1 MSKHIAVVSGDL
13 LPFPGLPTTGAGLRA
28 LGLGKGLESRGFK
41 VSYLMPSASLM
52 KFESGRRDKVRTI
65 EDLHLFTFE
74 DINRVISQ
82 VSPDVL
88 VVQHWPTVYSIDTTH
103 LPTALDLHGP
113 IMLETMYQDNPNYD
127 SLKRMK
133 IEAFHKGDFFTCP
146 AELQRF
152 YFYPWMILGGCDLRS
167 TGIEVI
173 PISLSPDV
181 PPFEKPREIRFV
193 YGGVLLPWHNPTIGL
208 EALVHTME
216 ARGKGT
222 LSVYCGKHPYV
233 NIPPGKL
240 QQLFERLRSYPRV
253 LVSGMLP
260 REELLDVYRHSSV
273 AFDAMERNPER
284 ELAFTTRT
292 VEYMWC
298 GLPVVH
304 QDYSVLAPYIER
316 YGAGWLVNP
325 DDKDQITRVVDH
337 ILCHPEEIEERGR
350 NAQRLVRQEF
360 NWNHTIG
367 PLASFCDKPFKLK
380 KSPDLIGRL
389 RGEVDHVR
397 GGTSQ
402 AKHDVRQALY
412 YLSEGTV
419 KELVLAIKRR
429 LKMGRG

>member
-1 MSKHIAVVSGDL
+1 
-13 LPFPGLPTTGAGLRA
+13 
-28 LGLGKGLESRGFK
+28 
-41 VSYLMPSASLM
+41 MPSSSLM
-52 KFESGRRDKVRTI
+52 KVESERKEKVRAI
-65 EDLHLFTFE
+65 ENLHLFTFE
-74 DINRVISQ
+74 NINRVISE

-113 IMLETMYQDNPNYD
+113 ILLETMFQDNPNYE

-133 IEAFHKGDFFTCP
+133 IEAFHKCDFFTCP
-146 AELQRF
+146 GERQKY
-152 YFYPWMILGGCDLRS
+152 YFYPWMMLGGCDLRN

-173 PISLSPDV
+173 PISLSPDF
-181 PPFEKPREIRFV
+181 PPFEKPGDIRFV
-193 YGGVLLPWHNPTIGL
+193 YGGVLLPWHNPTTGL
-208 EALVHTME
+208 EMLVETIE
-216 ARGKGT
+216 AHGKGT

-240 QQLFERLRSYPRV
+240 QQLLEQLRCSPRV
-253 LVSGMLP
+253 SVSDMLP
-260 REELLDVYRHSSV
+260 RDDILDVYRHASV

-325 DDKDQITRVVDH
+325 DDREQIRQVIEY
-337 ILCHPEEIEERGR
+337 ILCHQEEIEARGQ

-360 NWNHTIG
+360 TWDQTIG
-367 PLASFCDKPFKLK
+367 PLAGFCEKPFKLQ

-389 RGEVDHVR
+389 RGEIDHVQEA
-397 GGTSQ
+397 TSK
-402 AKHDVRQALY
+402 ARHDIRQALY
-412 YLSEGTV
+412 YLSEGSL

-429 LKMGRG
+429 IKTGRE

>member
-1 MSKHIAVVSGDL
+1 MSAHVAVVSGDL
-13 LPFPGLPTTGAGLRA
+13 LPFSGLPTTEAGLRA
-28 LGLGKGLESRGFK
+28 WGLGKGLESTGFE
-41 VSYLMPSASLM
+41 VSYLMPSSSLM
-52 KFESGRRDKVRTI
+52 KVESERKEKVRAI
-65 EDLHLFTFE
+65 ENLHLFTFE
-74 DINRVISQ
+74 NINRVISE

-113 IMLETMYQDNPNYD
+113 ILLETMFQDNPNYE

-133 IEAFHKGDFFTCP
+133 IEAFHKCDFFTCP
-146 AELQRF
+146 GERQKY
-152 YFYPWMILGGCDLRS
+152 YFYPWMMLGGCDLRN

-173 PISLSPDV
+173 PISLSPDF
-181 PPFEKPREIRFV
+181 PPFEKPGDTRFV
-193 YGGVLLPWHNPTIGL
+193 YGGVLLPWHNPTTGL
-208 EALVHTME
+208 EMLVETIE
-216 ARGKGT
+216 AHGKGT

-240 QQLFERLRSYPRV
+240 QQLLEQLRCSPRV
-253 LVSGMLP
+253 SVSDMLP
-260 REELLDVYRHSSV
+260 RDDILDVYRRASV

-325 DDKDQITRVVDH
+325 DDREQIRQVIEY
-337 ILCHPEEIEERGR
+337 ILCHPEEIEARGQ

-360 NWNHTIG
+360 TWDQTIG
-367 PLASFCDKPFKLK
+367 PLAGFCEKPFKLQ

-389 RGEVDHVR
+389 RGEIDHVQEA
-397 GGTSQ
+397 TSK
-402 AKHDVRQALY
+402 ARHDIRQALY
-412 YLSEGTV
+412 YLSEGSL

-429 LKMGRG
+429 IKTGRE

>member
-1 MSKHIAVVSGDL
+1 
-13 LPFPGLPTTGAGLRA
+13 
-28 LGLGKGLESRGFK
+28 
-41 VSYLMPSASLM
+41 MPSSSLM
-52 KFESGRRDKVRTI
+52 KVESERKEKVRAI
-65 EDLHLFTFE
+65 ENLHLFTFE
-74 DINRVISQ
+74 NINRVISE

-113 IMLETMYQDNPNYD
+113 ILLETMFQDNPNYE

-133 IEAFHKGDFFTCP
+133 IEAFHKCDFFTCP
-146 AELQRF
+146 GERQKY
-152 YFYPWMILGGCDLRS
+152 YFYPWMMLGGCDLRN

-173 PISLSPDV
+173 PISLSPDF
-181 PPFEKPREIRFV
+181 PPFEKPGDIRFV
-193 YGGVLLPWHNPTIGL
+193 YGGVLLPWHNPTTGL
-208 EALVHTME
+208 EMLVETIE
-216 ARGKGT
+216 AHGKGT

-240 QQLFERLRSYPRV
+240 QQLLEQLRCSPRV
-253 LVSGMLP
+253 SVSDMLP
-260 REELLDVYRHSSV
+260 RDDILDVYRRASV

-325 DDKDQITRVVDH
+325 DDREQIRQVIEY
-337 ILCHPEEIEERGR
+337 ILCHQEEIEARGQ

-360 NWNHTIG
+360 TWDQTIG
-367 PLASFCDKPFKLK
+367 PLAGFCEKPFKLQ

-389 RGEVDHVR
+389 RGEIDHVQEA
-397 GGTSQ
+397 TSK
-402 AKHDVRQALY
+402 ARHDIRQALY
-412 YLSEGTV
+412 YLSEGSL

-429 LKMGRG
+429 IKTGRE

>member
-1 MSKHIAVVSGDL
+1 MTAHVAVVSGDL
-13 LPFPGLPTTGAGLRA
+13 LPFSGLPTTGAGLRA
-28 LGLGKGLESRGFK
+28 WGLGKGLESREFK
-41 VSYLMPSASLM
+41 VSYLMPNSSLM
-52 KFESGRRDKVRTI
+52 KVESERKEKVRAI
-65 EDLHLFTFE
+65 ENLHLFNFE
-74 DINRVISQ
+74 NINRVISE

-88 VVQHWPTVYSIDTTH
+88 VVQHWPTVYSIDTAH

-113 IMLETMYQDNPNYD
+113 ILLETMFQENPNYE

-133 IEAFHKGDFFTCP
+133 IEAFHKCDFFTCP
-146 AELQRF
+146 AERQKY
-152 YFYPWMILGGCDLRS
+152 YFYPWMMLGGCDLRN

-181 PPFEKPREIRFV
+181 PPFEKPGDIRFV
-193 YGGVLLPWHNPTIGL
+193 YGGVLLPWHNPTTGL
-208 EALVHTME
+208 ETLVETIE
-216 ARGKGT
+216 ANGKGT

-240 QQLFERLRSYPRV
+240 QQLLEQFRSSPRV
-253 LVSGMLP
+253 VVSGMLP
-260 REELLDVYRHSSV
+260 RDDILDVYRHASV

-316 YGAGWLVNP
+316 YRAGWLVNP
-325 DDKDQITRVVDH
+325 DDREQIRQVIEY

-360 NWNHTIG
+360 LWDQSVG
-367 PLASFCDKPFKLK
+367 PLAGFCEKPFKLQ

-389 RGEVDHVR
+389 RGEIDHVQEV
-397 GGTSQ
+397 TSQ
-402 AKHDVRQALY
+402 AKHDIRQALY
-412 YLSEGTV
+412 YLSEGSV

-429 LKMGRG
+429 IKQGRG

>member
-1 MSKHIAVVSGDL
+1 
-13 LPFPGLPTTGAGLRA
+13 
-28 LGLGKGLESRGFK
+28 
-41 VSYLMPSASLM
+41 MPSSSLM
-52 KFESGRRDKVRTI
+52 KVESERKEKVRAI
-65 EDLHLFTFE
+65 ENLHLFTFE
-74 DINRVISQ
+74 NINRVISE

-113 IMLETMYQDNPNYD
+113 ILLETMFQDNPNYE

-133 IEAFHKGDFFTCP
+133 IEAFHKCDFFTCP
-146 AELQRF
+146 GERQKY
-152 YFYPWMILGGCDLRS
+152 YFYPWMMLGGCDLRN

-173 PISLSPDV
+173 PISLSPDF
-181 PPFEKPREIRFV
+181 PPFEKPGDIRFV
-193 YGGVLLPWHNPTIGL
+193 YGGVLLPWHNPTTGL
-208 EALVHTME
+208 EMLVETIE
-216 ARGKGT
+216 AHGKGT

-240 QQLFERLRSYPRV
+240 QQLLEQLRCSPRV
-253 LVSGMLP
+253 SVSDMLP
-260 REELLDVYRHSSV
+260 RDDILDIYRRASV

-325 DDKDQITRVVDH
+325 DDREQIRQVIEY
-337 ILCHPEEIEERGR
+337 ILCHPEEIEARGQ

-360 NWNHTIG
+360 TWDQTIG
-367 PLASFCDKPFKLK
+367 PLAGFCEKPFKLQ

-389 RGEVDHVR
+389 RGEIDHVQEA
-397 GGTSQ
+397 TSK
-402 AKHDVRQALY
+402 ARHDIRQALY
-412 YLSEGTV
+412 YLSEGSL

-429 LKMGRG
+429 IKTGRE

>member
-1 MSKHIAVVSGDL
+1 MKV
-13 LPFPGLPTTGAGLRA
+13 
-28 LGLGKGLESRGFK
+28 ESERK
-41 VSYLMPSASLM
+41 
-52 KFESGRRDKVRTI
+52 EKVRAI
-65 EDLHLFTFE
+65 ENLHLFTFE
-74 DINRVISQ
+74 NINRVISE

-113 IMLETMYQDNPNYD
+113 ILLETMFQDNPNYE

-133 IEAFHKGDFFTCP
+133 IEAFHKCDFFTCP
-146 AELQRF
+146 GERQKY
-152 YFYPWMILGGCDLRS
+152 YFYPWMMLGGCDLRN

-173 PISLSPDV
+173 PISLSPDF
-181 PPFEKPREIRFV
+181 PPFEKPGDIRFV
-193 YGGVLLPWHNPTIGL
+193 YGGVLLPWHNPTTGL
-208 EALVHTME
+208 EMLVETIE
-216 ARGKGT
+216 AHGKGT

-240 QQLFERLRSYPRV
+240 QQLLEQLRCSPRV
-253 LVSGMLP
+253 SVSDMLP
-260 REELLDVYRHSSV
+260 RDDILDIYRRASV

-325 DDKDQITRVVDH
+325 DDREQIRQVIEY
-337 ILCHPEEIEERGR
+337 ILCHPEEIEARGQ

-360 NWNHTIG
+360 TWDQTIG
-367 PLASFCDKPFKLK
+367 PLAGFCEKPFKLQ

-389 RGEVDHVR
+389 RGEIDHVQEA
-397 GGTSQ
+397 TSK
-402 AKHDVRQALY
+402 ARHDIRQALY
-412 YLSEGTV
+412 YLSEGSL

-429 LKMGRG
+429 IKTGRE